1 MSIELGKFN
10 TLEVVKTVD
19 FGVYLDGK
27 EEGEI
32 LLPTSLCS
40 GKLCA
45 GRSL

>member
-32 LLPTSLCS
+32 
-40 GKLCA
+40 
-45 GRSL
+45 